1 MTKPQKLLNKLLFFL
16 PRAVLWGIC
25 MIYFLI
31 AILFSFDRFAPYA
44 IRLELLRDK
53 AVGRMQGS

>member
-1 MTKPQKLLNKLLFFL
+1 
-16 PRAVLWGIC
+16 